1 MHTEIGTCITN
12 SYHIQRQHER
22 QRPLLP
28 QERFEQQEGGNGER
42 SAVGGMGGGET
53 VAAAI
58 VVATVG
64 LRENAQLLD
73 DVGVV
78 GGAQTVEQR
87 LEDAGGDDVGTGHS
101 KEDNQHG
108 TPCPA
113 TIKMEHQ
120 GDKQQKER
128 RPSVGMRDGPHDT
141 VQPRGIMP
149 IDKQQHIAVHGFY
162 DIGEK
167 KVHPSV
173 SSRQKY
179 KKSPTVCIKK
189 RHGELP

>member
-1 MHTEIGTCITN
+1 MHTEIGTCIAN
-12 SYHIQRQHER
+12 SYHIQRQ
-22 QRPLLP
+22 
-28 QERFEQQEGGNGER
+28 QECQWPSFPKKGFEQQEGGKGER
-42 SAVGGMGGGET
+42 SAVGGMGGGESV
-53 VAAAI
+53 VATI
-58 VVATVG
+58 VVATAG
-64 LRENAQLLD
+64 LWKNAQLPD
-73 DVGVV
+73 NIGVV

-87 LEDAGGDDVGTGHS
+87 LEDAGGYNVGTGHG
-101 KEDNQHG
+101 KEHDQHG